1 MTKVKTR
8 PQADKES
15 EGNVARKPG
24 PTPKLKVTTKPEVTT
39 KKAQLIK
46 LLSGRAGSDIAGLS
60 KKLGWQPHTTRA
72 ALTRLRQSG
81 YEISSVKQI
90 NGKPSKYRITAAPA
104 EQSAQ

>member
-8 PQADKES
+8 PLADKES
-15 EGNVARKPG
+15 EGTVARKPG
-24 PTPKLKVTTKPEVTT
+24 PTPKPKVTT

-81 YEISSVKQI
+81 YEISSVKQV